1 MDENKTMENVA
12 DSVEEVLVDVDVAE
26 EIPETSPKPGFTL
39 PSTTDLG
46 NQLIAGVV
54 TMAAASIVKVG
65 GEALV
70 NGGSKALAW
79 GSRKVGSLVTAHKE
93 KRELKKAEKAAKKA
107 IEEKNVQE
115 QTEEVTQETEEN

>member
-12 DSVEEVLVDVDVAE
+12 DSVEEVVVDVDVVE
-26 EIPETSPKPGFTL
+26 VPEASTKQGFTL

-54 TMAAASIVKVG
+54 TMAAASIVKIG

-70 NGGSKALAW
+70 NGGGKALAW
-79 GSRKVGSLVTAHKE
+79 GSRKVGSLVATHKE
-93 KRELKKAEKAAKKA
+93 KKALKKAEKDAKKA
-107 IEEKNVQE
+107 IEEKKNVQE
-115 QTEEVTQETEEN
+115 ETEEVTSETEEN

>member
-12 DSVEEVLVDVDVAE
+12 DSVEEVIVDVDVAD
-26 EIPETSPKPGFTL
+26 IPETSPKPGFTL

-93 KRELKKAEKAAKKA
+93 KRELKKAERDAQKA
-107 IEEKNVQE
+107 IKEKNDVQE
-115 QTEEVTQETEEN
+115 ETEEVASKTEEN